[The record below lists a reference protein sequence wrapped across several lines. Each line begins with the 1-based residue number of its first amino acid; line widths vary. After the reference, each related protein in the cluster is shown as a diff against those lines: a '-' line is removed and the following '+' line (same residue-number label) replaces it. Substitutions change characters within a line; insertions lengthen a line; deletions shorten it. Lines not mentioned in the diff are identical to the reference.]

1 MPLRNR
7 LDEVIRRY
15 DRATS
20 LVRQFQDG
28 ELSEE
33 ELGSR
38 FKRLREER
46 RSIDEHN
53 RVFLSEERR
62 SQLGETIEVSE
73 GCEDLTGSEEVE
85 IDCDLEEEDS
95 DKEEEDESGEE
106 EGSEEEEDSE
116 EEDSESDEEEED
128 GICEEDAEEE
138 NDVAMEPDGDNG
150 AAVERKKPSRKRE
163 DKLWEE
169 YGSFWRST

>member
-28 ELSEE
+28 EMSEE
-33 ELGSR
+33 ELSSK
-38 FKRLREER
+38 FERLREER
-46 RSIDEHN
+46 RSIDENN
-53 RVFLSEERR
+53 RVFLLEERMA
-62 SQLGETIEVSE
+62 QMGETTTDGSE
-73 GCEDLTGSEEVE
+73 ACEDLTGSDAGE
-85 IDCDLEEEDS
+85 IDCESEEEDS
-95 DKEEEDESGEE
+95 EE
-106 EGSEEEEDSE
+106 EGGEASEEEEDSE
-116 EEDSESDEEEED
+116 EEFQSDSEEEEEG
-128 GICEEDAEEE
+128 GICEDAEEE

-150 AAVERKKPSRKRE
+150 AAVEGKKPRRQRE

>member
-28 ELSEE
+28 EMSEE
-33 ELGSR
+33 ELSSK
-38 FKRLREER
+38 FKRLRDER

-53 RVFLSEERR
+53 RVFLLEERR
-62 SQLGETIEVSE
+62 SQLDETIEGANDAQLSE
-73 GCEDLTGSEEVE
+73 ACEDLTGSDVGE
-85 IDCDLEEEDS
+85 IDCESEEEDL
-95 DKEEEDESGEE
+95 E
-106 EGSEEEEDSE
+106 EGSEEEEGFEEEDSSEDEDSE
-116 EEDSESDEEEED
+116 EEDSEEEEES
-128 GICEEDAEEE
+128 EEE
-138 NDVAMEPDGDNG
+138 NDVAMEPDGGNG
-150 AAVERKKPSRKRE
+150 AEVEGKKPRRKRE